1 MSIASFKSAHRL
13 ITGQQASSRL
23 SEEILRLGMR
33 CPMVVTDPGVLGS
46 GTLKPITD
54 QLDVLKANGQ
64 LTHYRIFSEVSA
76 EPEVHIVED
85 CMSVYLE
92 AQCDG
97 LIALGGGSAMDIA
110 KCVAVYATHDGDLES
125 LFGEDKARV
134 RGAPLIAM
142 PTTAG
147 TGSEVTNIGILS
159 DTEARMKKGI
169 VNDYLLPD
177 VAIVAP
183 ELTVSC
189 PRHVTAA
196 SGVDA
201 LVHAIEAYLSN
212 FATPITDA
220 LAIKAMRLI
229 IKALP
234 KAYANPGNLEAREA
248 MATGSLLAGMA
259 FGNAGVG
266 AVHALAYPLGGRY
279 HLPHGVTNALLLPHV
294 MRWNALACV
303 ERFRDIAE
311 ALDTTHHALKDEA
324 AAELVVERLHQ
335 LCRDVDIPSG
345 LRHFDIS
352 EKDIPSLAADAVK
365 VERLLRNNPRQLT
378 QHDIE
383 CIYRAAW

>member
-1 MSIASFKSAHRL
+1 MSIASFKSANRL
-13 ITGQQASSRL
+13 LTGQQASTRL
-23 SEEILRLGMR
+23 AEEVMRLGMHS
-33 CPMVVTDPGVLGS
+33 PMLVTDPGVLGS
-46 GTLKPITD
+46 GTLEPIKA
-54 QLDVLKANGQ
+54 QLDDLKARGH
-64 LTHYRIFSEVSA
+64 LTDYRIFSDVSA

-85 CMSVYLE
+85 CMSSYRE
-92 AQCDG
+92 GGCDG
-97 LIALGGGSAMDIA
+97 LIAVGGGSAMDIA

-125 LFGEDKARV
+125 LFGENKARV
-134 RGAPLIAM
+134 RGAPLVAM
-142 PTTAG
+142 PTTSG

-234 KAYANPGNLEAREA
+234 KAYANPADLKARED

-311 ALDTTHHALKDEA
+311 ALDTPHRKLKDEA
-324 AAELVVERLHQ
+324 TAELVVERLHT
-335 LCRDVDIPSG
+335 LCRDVDIPGG
-345 LRHFDIS
+345 LRHFDIP
-352 EKDIPSLAADAVK
+352 EEDIPSLAADAFK
-365 VERLLRNNPRQLT
+365 VERLLRNNPRQLN
-378 QHDIE
+378 QADIE
-383 CIYRAAW
+383 SIYRAAY

>member
-1 MSIASFKSAHRL
+1 MSIASFKSANRL
-13 ITGQQASSRL
+13 ITGQQASTRL
-23 SEEILRLGMR
+23 AEEVVRLGMHS
-33 CPMVVTDPGVLGS
+33 PMLVTDPGVLGS
-46 GTLKPITD
+46 GTLEPIKA
-54 QLDVLKANGQ
+54 QLDDLKARGH
-64 LTHYRIFSEVSA
+64 LTDYRIFSDVSA

-85 CMSVYLE
+85 CMSSYRE
-92 AQCDG
+92 GGCDG
-97 LIALGGGSAMDIA
+97 LIAVGGGSAMDIA

-125 LFGEDKARV
+125 LFGENKARV
-134 RGAPLIAM
+134 RGAPLVAM
-142 PTTAG
+142 PTTSG

-234 KAYANPGNLEAREA
+234 KAYANPANLKARED

-311 ALDTTHHALKDEA
+311 ALDTPHRKLKDEA
-324 AAELVVERLHQ
+324 TAELVVERLHA
-335 LCRDVDIPSG
+335 LCRDVDIPGG
-345 LRHFDIS
+345 LRHFDIP
-352 EKDIPSLAADAVK
+352 EEDIPSLAADAFK
-365 VERLLRNNPRQLT
+365 VERLLRNNPRQLS
-378 QHDIE
+378 QADIE
-383 CIYRAAW
+383 SIYRAAY

>member
-1 MSIASFKSAHRL
+1 MTIASFKSANRL
-13 ITGQQASSRL
+13 ITGQQASTRL
-23 SEEILRLGMR
+23 AEEVMRLGMHS
-33 CPMVVTDPGVLGS
+33 PMLVTDPGVLGS
-46 GTLKPITD
+46 GTLEPIKA
-54 QLDVLKANGQ
+54 QLDDLKSRGH
-64 LTHYRIFSEVSA
+64 LTDYRIFSDVSA

-85 CMSVYLE
+85 CMSSYRE
-92 AQCDG
+92 GGCDS
-97 LIALGGGSAMDIA
+97 LIAVGGGSAMDIA

-125 LFGEDKARV
+125 LFGENKARV

-142 PTTAG
+142 PTTSG

-234 KAYANPGNLEAREA
+234 KAYANPADLKARED

-311 ALDTTHHALKDEA
+311 ALDTSHRKLKDEA
-324 AAELVVERLHQ
+324 TAELVVERLHK

-345 LRHFDIS
+345 LRHFDIP
-352 EKDIPSLAADAVK
+352 EEDIPSLAADAFK
-365 VERLLRNNPRQLT
+365 VERLLRNNPRQLS
-378 QHDIE
+378 QADIE
-383 CIYRAAW
+383 SIYRAAY